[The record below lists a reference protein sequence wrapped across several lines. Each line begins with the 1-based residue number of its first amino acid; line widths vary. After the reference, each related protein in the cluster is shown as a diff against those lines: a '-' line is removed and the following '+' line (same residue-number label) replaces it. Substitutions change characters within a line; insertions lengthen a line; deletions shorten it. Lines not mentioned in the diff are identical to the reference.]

1 MGRLAWKGDP
11 PRGAPRCADVCGGRA
26 HDRGGRAD
34 LQGSGDGVA
43 GLASGSPNGPRPSSG
58 GCNRRGPGRSV
69 CRWRRG
75 PGSEGISPASASSTG
90 NPRPTV
96 RPRQGHDRRRSRI
109 AKNVRQSGLVEL
121 VCLEDRGSST
131 RGPGAPTPGPHSLLG
146 TVGQSVVCLH
156 RVLRARALCHAA
168 TEGSALR
175 AEARPRVE
183 QGRSPLGHRPLDSED
198 LDPSRR
204 RLLDFSAG
212 EMFRFLRFV
221 VIVNTQSRA
230 GSVS

>member
-1 MGRLAWKGDP
+1 MRRPAWKGDP

-43 GLASGSPNGPRPSSG
+43 GLASGSPSGPRPSSG

-96 RPRQGHDRRRSRI
+96 RPDKDTTDDAPGSRKTCDNPGWSSLC
-109 AKNVRQSGLVEL
+109 ALKTGARP
-121 VCLEDRGSST
+121 LEDPELLLRVLTCFWQTVGHAGVRT
-131 RGPGAPTPGPHSLLG
+131 HWALPTP
-146 TVGQSVVCLH
+146 V
-156 RVLRARALCHAA
+156 ARPAA
-168 TEGSALR
+168 TAGSALR

-183 QGRSPLGHRPLDSED
+183 QGRSPLGHRPLD
-198 LDPSRR
+198 
-204 RLLDFSAG
+204 
-212 EMFRFLRFV
+212 
-221 VIVNTQSRA
+221 
-230 GSVS
+230 